1 MQKSYPLNPP
11 NYLGEKIGHTII
23 QIFLL
28 LGAIIM
34 VMPFFWMFATSL
46 KLPPEILKYPPTFIP
61 QQPTLANFVEVFKT
75 APFPRYFLNSMIVS
89 TVATLSV
96 LATSVL
102 AGYIFA
108 KFNFPLRNLLFI
120 LVLATAMVPFE
131 TYMIPLYLQMKA
143 LKLINTY
150 PALIAPDLIMSYGI
164 FFMRQNCISS
174 LPDEL
179 LDAARIDGASEW
191 RIFVRLVVPLMR
203 SALGALAIFAFINSW
218 GAFIWPLLI
227 TSTKELW
234 TMELG
239 LGVFQQRFTVAYGP
253 ITAGS
258 VISILPILLVFLVL
272 RRNIINGIT
281 LTGLKG

>member
-1 MQKSYPLNPP
+1 MQESYSTDAPGISFEWVGRL
-11 NYLGEKIGHTII
+11 LVQLIV
-23 QIFLL
+23 L
-28 LGAIIM
+28 LGAVIM
-34 VMPFFWMFATSL
+34 VMPFFWMFATAL
-46 KLPPEILKYPPTFIP
+46 KLPPEILKYPPSFIP
-61 QQPTLANFVEVFKT
+61 AQPTMANFVEVFQT
-75 APFPRYFLNSMIVS
+75 APFPRYFLNSLLVS
-89 TVATLSV
+89 SVATVSV

-102 AGYIFA
+102 SGYIFA
-108 KFNFPLRNLLFI
+108 KFRFPLHNLLFV

-131 TYMIPLYLQMKA
+131 TYMIPLYLQMKT
-143 LKLINTY
+143 LGLINTY

-191 RIFVRLVVPLMR
+191 RIFSRIVVPLMS
-203 SALGALAIFAFINSW
+203 SALGALGIFAFVNCW

-239 LGVFQQRFTVAYGP
+239 LSVFQQRFTVAYGP
-253 ITAGS
+253 ISAGS
-258 VISILPILLVFLVL
+258 VVSILPILIVFLLL
-272 RRNIINGIT
+272 RRNIISGIT